1 METVLLSSVTQNS
14 WLDNDKSDLCM
25 TTVKLKKENA
35 VKYATWNV
43 RSVIHKEEELDTTFK
58 EQNTDT
64 AVTTET
70 KKKLQGTKETQ
81 NYTLIGINA
90 KTHAQAGVMIWI
102 HNSLRN
108 KILQYTY
115 WNERILEVRLKLSRG
130 NLTILGLHAPEG
142 GHEEDND
149 ELHKQ
154 LQDIYNKLN
163 KNDYIILAGDLNA
176 RVSNKSINKN
186 ISTFGEQTVNKNVT
200 RLIDFAVYN
209 N

>member
-1 METVLLSSVTQNS
+1 METVLLSSITQNS

-58 EQNTDT
+58 EQNIDT

-81 NYTLIGINA
+81 NYTLIYSGINA
-90 KTHAQAGVMIWI
+90 KTHAQAGAIIWI

-108 KILQYTY
+108 KILHYTY

-130 NLTILGLHAPEG
+130 NLTILGL
-142 GHEEDND
+142 
-149 ELHKQ
+149 
-154 LQDIYNKLN
+154 QDIYNKLN
-163 KNDYIILAGDLNA
+163 KNDCIISAGDLNA

-186 ISTFGEQTVNKNVT
+186 ISTFGEQTVNKNGT